1 MTPPNSERHDPF
13 ADAGDTSPTA
23 ALGPTDLPLY
33 GTRVLEAVDKFDLVG
48 RILADLGA
56 DVVKLESVAGA
67 RSRKKPPFASD
78 GQSIAFQIRNAN
90 KRSVTV
96 PADDVEV
103 ADDPAALLSSA
114 DVLLHDDSEM
124 GRYARDRAVDARRN
138 HPGLIVV
145 SISDFGPTGPSSGL
159 AATDAVQLA
168 IGSQLSKSGIA
179 GHPPLLPPGAMAY
192 DTSAVLA
199 VWAVLVSLHN
209 RNVTGWGDTVE
220 FSVHEAT
227 VQVMD
232 PPFGTIGTA
241 TQGIAKRQHGARAAL
256 ERGRPASSLYPIFQ
270 CVDGYVRIAVL
281 TARQWHSMRQWL
293 GEPDDLQDPSY
304 DTIHG
309 RQDIRALLDE
319 RYARHF
325 AQMSRHEAARE
336 GQRRGVPVST
346 VLSVL
351 DVMDEEHFAQ
361 RGVFTDAVLA
371 ENIPCRLPAGYFEL
385 DGTRIGYR
393 HRAPRPGEHTEEV
406 SSDWAAAAPLPA
418 PARRPV
424 PRRPLEGIRVVDFGI
439 VVVGAELGRM
449 FADLGAEVIR
459 IESAQFPDNVRV
471 ADHWETGVG
480 PGFAIGHRN
489 QKSFGVNLRSAE
501 GVALVK
507 ELVATADVVA
517 SNFKPGT
524 LEKLGLG
531 YHDLRAA
538 KPDLVWVSSSGF
550 GHTGPWS
557 RWLGYGPLVRSASG
571 LTSLW
576 SYEDE
581 PDAFGDYVTVY
592 PDHLAGCFGAV
603 AALAGLLRRDRTKG
617 SAELRLSQC
626 ELVINQ
632 LADAYVDAALSGRSP
647 RSSLVQPPWGVFECD
662 GDDAWC
668 VIEATDDE
676 QWMAFCNAI
685 GQPQIAGDPC
695 FDSQPARAQHADQLR
710 ALISSWTRQHA
721 PQDIV
726 DILQAAHVPSGV
738 VLRKDEVAADSQLSS
753 VGFFVHLVQPGIPQP
768 LLSAGRPFHSDG
780 ILDPDL
786 RPAPELGEH
795 SSWVCTELLGKDP
808 AQVAELIH
816 RGVVE
821 VGSHP
826 AALI

>member
-1 MTPPNSERHDPF
+1 MH
-13 ADAGDTSPTA
+13 
-23 ALGPTDLPLY
+23 
-33 GTRVLEAVDKFDLVG
+33 GTRVLEAVGKFDLVG

-56 DVVKLESVAGA
+56 DVVKLEPVDDTRA
-67 RSRKKPPFASD
+67 RKKPPLAAD

-90 KRSVTV
+90 KRSVSL
-96 PADDVEV
+96 PAGEAENDSV
-103 ADDPAALLSSA
+103 ALLLSA
-114 DVLLHDDSEM
+114 DVLLCDDSET
-124 GRYARDRAVDARRN
+124 GRYARGQASDVRRSN
-138 HPGLIVV
+138 PGLIVM
-145 SISDFGPTGPSSGL
+145 SISDFGSTGPSSGL

-179 GHPPLLPPGAMAY
+179 GHPPLIPPGAMAY

-209 RNVTGWGDTVE
+209 RKVTGRGDTVD
-220 FSVHEAT
+220 FSAHEAT

-241 TQGIAKRQHGARAAL
+241 TQGIAKRQQYSRAAL
-256 ERGRPASSLYPIFQ
+256 ERGRPATSIYPIFK
-270 CVDGYVRIAVL
+270 CVDGYVRVAVL
-281 TARQWHSMRQWL
+281 AARQWHSMRQWL
-293 GEPDDLQDPSY
+293 GEPDDLQDPHY

-309 RQDIRALLDE
+309 RQDIRELLDA

-325 AQMSRHEAARE
+325 ESMSMHEAARE
-336 GQRRGVPVST
+336 GQRRGIPVSP

-351 DVMDEEHFAQ
+351 DVMAEEHFAQ
-361 RGVFTDAVLA
+361 RGVFTDAILA
-371 ENIPCRLPAGYFEL
+371 ENLPCRLPAGYFEL

-393 HRAPRPGEHTEEV
+393 HRAPNPGEHTKSVLSE
-406 SSDWAAAAPLPA
+406 WAANPPVVADGRAT
-418 PARRPV
+418 V
-424 PRRPLEGIRVVDFGI
+424 PRRPLEGIRIVDFGI

-489 QKSFGVNLRSAE
+489 MKSFGVNLRTAE

-507 ELVATADVVA
+507 ELVATADIVA
-517 SNFKPGT
+517 SNYKPGT

-531 YHDLRAA
+531 YDDLRAV

-557 RWLGYGPLVRSASG
+557 KWLGYGPLVRSASG

-581 PDAFGDYVTVY
+581 PGAFGDCVTVY

-603 AALAGLLRRDRTKG
+603 AALAGLLRRDRTNVG
-617 SAELRLSQC
+617 AELRLAQC

-632 LADAYVDAALSGRSP
+632 LTDAYVEAALSGRP
-647 RSSLVQPPWGVFECD
+647 PKSSLVQPPWGVFECD

-676 QWMAFCNAI
+676 QWTAFCDAI
-685 GQPQIAGDPC
+685 GQPQLAGEPRYQ
-695 FDSQPARAQHADQLR
+695 SQPARAEHADELR
-710 ALISSWTRQHA
+710 ALIGSWTRQHV
-721 PQDIV
+721 PEDVV
-726 DILQAAHVPSGV
+726 DILQAVSVPSGV
-738 VLRKDEVAADSQLSS
+738 VRRKDEVAKDPQLTSA
-753 VGFFVHLVQPGIPQP
+753 GFFVHLVQPSIPQP

-780 ILDPDL
+780 IIDPDV

-795 SSWVCTELLGKDP
+795 SSWVCTELLGKAP
-808 AQVAELIH
+808 AQVADLID

-821 VGSHP
+821 VASYP
-826 AALI
+826 PALI